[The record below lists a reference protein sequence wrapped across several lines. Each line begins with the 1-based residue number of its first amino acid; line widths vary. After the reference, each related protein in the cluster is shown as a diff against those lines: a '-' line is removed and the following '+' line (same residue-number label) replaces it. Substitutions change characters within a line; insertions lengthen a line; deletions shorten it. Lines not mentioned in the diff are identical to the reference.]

1 MSQWLWNSSND
12 SRGDGDVERVGD
24 QSSYVR
30 DVSGQYTSK
39 VGGATV
45 STVNS
50 GMIFSNCALTR
61 SALREA
67 FQNHKFVLCS
77 QPFQMSLPPPL
88 FYHPPLSLF
97 SLQVFPHRL
106 RTRSQFSTRNDRIFQ
121 GIHYCMSV
129 QVSCLFHCTTFYRN
143 Q

>member
-1 MSQWLWNSSND
+1 MGQCWWNSSND
-12 SRGDGDVERVGD
+12 SWGNGTVECVDD

-45 STVNS
+45 SAVNS

-67 FQNHKFVLCS
+67 FQNHKFVLCT
-77 QPFQMSLPPPL
+77 QPFQLRPMSLPSP
-88 FYHPPLSLF
+88 SD
-97 SLQVFPHRL
+97 S
-106 RTRSQFSTRNDRIFQ
+106 
-121 GIHYCMSV
+121 
-129 QVSCLFHCTTFYRN
+129 SCLSTPPMN
-143 Q
+143 PVAILDKK